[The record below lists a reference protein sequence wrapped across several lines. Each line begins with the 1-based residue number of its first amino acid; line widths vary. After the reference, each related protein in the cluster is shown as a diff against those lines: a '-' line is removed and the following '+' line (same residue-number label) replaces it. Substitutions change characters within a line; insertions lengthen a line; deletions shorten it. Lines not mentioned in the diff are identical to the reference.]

1 MEVDMEYIEI
11 QLEEAKMLQRF
22 GFMSM
27 QHYQEHREYV
37 YSGMI
42 MFGDHFLMAL
52 GYALKEASVG
62 DSIKIMRYWNQTCE
76 QQAIMYKMFLAKEK
90 AEKK

>member
-1 MEVDMEYIEI
+1 MDLEHIEI

-27 QHYQEHREYV
+27 QHYQEHREHV

-42 MFGDHFLMAL
+42 MFGDLFVMAL
-52 GYALKEASVG
+52 GYALKEADVENSVR
-62 DSIKIMRYWNQTCE
+62 IMRYWNQSCE
-76 QQAIMYKMFLAKEK
+76 QHAILYKMFLAKEK